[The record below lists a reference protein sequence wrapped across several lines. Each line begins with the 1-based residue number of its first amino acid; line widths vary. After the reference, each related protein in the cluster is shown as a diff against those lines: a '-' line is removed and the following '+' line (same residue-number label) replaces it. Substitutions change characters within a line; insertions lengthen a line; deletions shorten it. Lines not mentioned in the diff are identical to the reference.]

1 MKNTV
6 TEMKNLPEGIHSRW
20 NDTEDC
26 INELEDR
33 VVEIT
38 ATGKKK
44 KMKWQSKRPL
54 GQYEMY

>member
-1 MKNTV
+1 MKNTI
-6 TEMKNLPEGIHSRW
+6 TEMKNILEGIHSGW

-38 ATGKKK
+38 AAEQKK
-44 KMKWQSKRPL
+44 
-54 GQYEMY
+54 E